1 MPWKSLFIS
10 PKIENAKISS
20 SELED
25 CIRLCFYTLF
35 CRTSS
40 CSTFH
45 HAHFSQQSHTLE
57 ERGEHVEQVIL
68 VTKVFLWLALW
79 LCPLCP
85 TPPSSHYSP
94 TCYMPELTVKPSMDC
109 VDSPHECSFLY
120 LVSDLL
126 FILNLCSC
134 LHLIFSTFRVSN
146 PWGCLNFKSLKLH
159 CPLIGS
165 SQPG

>member
-1 MPWKSLFIS
+1 MPRKSLFIS

-20 SELED
+20 SEVEG

-57 ERGEHVEQVIL
+57 ETGEHVEQVIL
-68 VTKVFLWLALW
+68 VTEVFLWLALW
-79 LCPLCP
+79 LCPPCP
-85 TPPSSHYSP
+85 TLPIPTTPPR
-94 TCYMPELTVKPSMDC
+94 YMLELSIKPSIDC
-109 VDSPHECSFLY
+109 VDSPHKCSFLY
-120 LVSDLL
+120 LIFNLI

-146 PWGCLNFKSLKLH
+146 P
-159 CPLIGS
+159 
-165 SQPG
+165 